1 MGADFLGSVLLDSEM
16 PSDPSGIP
24 PGSGGSGTVRSAD
37 ANNVEVNEKGVV
49 SFDVPV
55 GGGGGGGE
63 GGGENVNESPALGR
77 SRPASVSSQ
86 TVRASRGPPCWP
98 TGREGG
104 REGWRDQ
111 WMEKGREGGKEGGR
125 EGGRTG
131 VEMKCAQG
139 GGRAAL
145 PGRGHRHTVLYP
157 KKVVMM
163 INKAA
168 DRTSTHH
175 PPSLPPSLP
184 TYRALFCSLSY
195 ASSQSPPYI
204 SQIPAMP

>member
-1 MGADFLGSVLLDSEM
+1 MARFNHKRASAKPTSLSVGSSALGRWRPASVSSHTAM
-16 PSDPSGIP
+16 ASRGP
-24 PGSGGSGTVRSAD
+24 PCWPGGR
-37 ANNVEVNEKGVV
+37 E
-49 SFDVPV
+49 
-55 GGGGGGGE
+55 GGRE